1 MQHSNISVQEAKQ
14 MDMINFL
21 SMEGYHPQK
30 INGHDYWYLSPLREE
45 RTASFKVNTRL
56 NAWYDHGIGK
66 GGNLVDFGILY
77 FNCTVTE
84 FLQYLAGQKI
94 LIPSFFHRPVLN
106 NHLPAAPQ
114 NLADE
119 KKDSLAGK
127 ILVLETRPLQDKILL
142 KYLDKRCID
151 LAVAKRFCSEV
162 NFELYGKKRTAIGFE
177 NNAGGYELRSP
188 DFKGSS
194 SPKTTTFFN
203 HEKNELTVF
212 EGFFNFLS
220 YQTTAVNQTLP
231 LTNFLVLNSLSF
243 FEKEKTT
250 MENHDRIHL
259 YLDRDD
265 AGKRYTKLA
274 VEWSEKYIDQSQRY
288 QQYKDLNQ
296 FLIQQQKPPQRQ
308 EQHRGR
314 HF

>member
-1 MQHSNISVQEAKQ
+1 MQHSNISVHDAKQ

-21 SMEGYHPQK
+21 SKAGYHPQK
-30 INGHDYWYLSPLREE
+30 ITGHDYWFISPLREE
-45 RTASFKVNTRL
+45 RTASFKVNRQL

-77 FNCTVTE
+77 FNCTVKE

-94 LIPSFFHRPVLN
+94 LIPSFFHRPIVN
-106 NHLPAAPQ
+106 NNLSVVHH

-119 KKDSLAGK
+119 KKESRFSK
-127 ILVLETRPLQDKILL
+127 IVVIETGPLQQKTLL
-142 KYLDKRCID
+142 HYLDKRHID
-151 LAVAKRFCSEV
+151 LDIAKQFCREV

-188 DFKGSS
+188 EFKGSS

-203 HEKNELTVF
+203 QEKNELTVF

-220 YQTTAVNQTLP
+220 YQTIATDQSLP

-243 FEKEKTT
+243 FEKEKTA

-265 AGKRYTKLA
+265 AGKNYTHMA
-274 VEWSEKYIDQSQRY
+274 MQWSEKYTDQSHRY
-288 QQYKDLNQ
+288 QPYKDLSQYLIENQ
-296 FLIQQQKPPQRQ
+296 KTPQRQ
-308 EQHRGR
+308 MQHRGR